1 MFASLFNRNGS
12 HHSLARM
19 GDLVLWFLA
28 ALHVALALSLLLVL
42 TSLSPARAESNSA
55 CPGIDLLSDL
65 KQKDSGAY
73 EAILREAAKTP
84 NGKGIF
90 WKIEK
95 DGLAPSYLLGT
106 MHVTDPRVLRMPK
119 GAPEALA
126 VSSTIVVE
134 SDEIL
139 DDKKAAAAILLRP
152 DLTMFTDGT
161 SITDHL
167 SAEDATRLEAGL
179 QQRGIPLATVLR
191 MKPWIISSFV
201 ALPGCEVAR
210 KAKGA
215 SFLDKHIAEEAVKA
229 GKPVVGLETFAE
241 QLEAVSS
248 LPVDFHLQALIETVA
263 LGDRMNDVVE
273 TMVRL
278 YTTGEIGMT
287 MPMLQKV
294 APGKTGDSD
303 SGYAAFERRIVLD
316 RNKTM
321 AERAMPLLAKG
332 GVFIAVGAL
341 HLPGNEGLVELL
353 RKQGY
358 SVTAVNG

>member
-12 HHSLARM
+12 HHSLARA

-28 ALHVALALSLLLVL
+28 ALHVALALSFLLVL
-42 TSLSPARAESNSA
+42 GSLSQARAEGNSG
-55 CPGIDLLSDL
+55 CPGIDLLADL
-65 KQKDSGAY
+65 KRSDPGAY
-73 EAILREAAKTP
+73 GDVLREAATTP

-95 DGLAPSYLLGT
+95 DGVAPSYLLGT
-106 MHVTDPRVLRMPK
+106 MHVTDPRVLKMPQ

-126 VSSTIVVE
+126 TSSTIVVE

-139 DDKKAAAAILLRP
+139 DDKKAAAALLLRP

-161 SITDHL
+161 SITDRL
-167 SAEDATRLEAGL
+167 SPEDATRLKAGL
-179 QQRGIPLATVLR
+179 EKRGIPLATVLR

-201 ALPGCEVAR
+201 TLPGCEVAR

-248 LPVDFHLQALIETVA
+248 LPVDFHLQALVETLA

-273 TMVRL
+273 TMIRL

-294 APGKTGDSD
+294 APGKGGEKD
-303 SGYAAFERRIVLD
+303 SGYVAFERRIVLD

-321 AERAMPLLAKG
+321 AERATPLLEKG

-341 HLPGNEGLVELL
+341 HLPGKEGLVELL
-353 RKQGY
+353 RKQGFKL
-358 SVTAVNG
+358 APENG